1 MKPLTIFY
9 HVAALNEWKAVV
21 NEQIYALVNS
31 GVAEYA
37 DFIYIIVNG
46 KEADKAWIER
56 LVENQNF
63 ALKCTVQLSNMA
75 METCETPTLLAIE
88 TLCKLNPNQ
97 AILYIHTK
105 GVAHNK
111 TRKRHMEEVWR
122 WKLMKTLLSDWKQ
135 NLETLETKALCGWNW
150 STEARYPQ
158 YFPGNMW
165 FANASYISTLPDFL
179 TYQKTFKSRM
189 ITDAKHPRFAAMFWL
204 GLGIKRVDF
213 RNKVKSLELLNKSFH
228 TYFSDL
234 YIRKAQAVEFAKE
247 RRQFD
252 YLLSIQGEDEKL
264 LNYAGNLPAS
274 LPLHT
279 QPAPAK
285 EYKIQS
291 FAIVH
296 NQDLLLSRN
305 SEYSKL
311 ENFKWL
317 LVSENPQTD
326 KLQGLDNVIV
336 CAHLPE
342 NIEGKKELLHY
353 TAYYALLKN
362 ALIDPE
368 TDYIR
373 IIEYDCK
380 FTPSVEH
387 YKANTKAA
395 LGKYPVYCHEEHSIS
410 SCWTTNPSYLIE
422 PCRRA
427 LKSVYGLSIE
437 KLTRDSRKRQFMCCT
452 NFVMSRQFFVD
463 FMEYAEGYI
472 PFLENE
478 YQAGN
483 AFERLF
489 TIYCMHKGINW
500 GKINGCLNT
509 NKNSHGQSGHEA
521 KTGKIKK

>member
-1 MKPLTIFY
+1 MKSLTIFY

-21 NEQIYALVNS
+21 VEQLN
-31 GVAEYA
+31 
-37 DFIYIIVNG
+37 
-46 KEADKAWIER
+46 
-56 LVENQNF
+56 
-63 ALKCTVQLSNMA
+63 ALKQSGIIPHVHGFLAVINGNESDRTWLELAVAKLNLPDFQGVVLSDLP
-75 METCETPTLLAIE
+75 METGETPTLLKIQDY
-88 TLCKLNPNQ
+88 CKTNSEH

-111 TRKRHMEEVWR
+111 TRKRNMEEVWR
-122 WKLMKTLLSDWKQ
+122 WKLMKTLLSEWKA
-135 NLETLETKALCGWNW
+135 NLETLETKDLCGWNW

-165 FANASYISTLPDFL
+165 FANAAYIATLPDFL
-179 TYQKTFKSRM
+179 SYQKTFKSRT

-204 GLGIKRVDF
+204 GLGIKRADF
-213 RNKVKSLELLNKSFH
+213 RKKVESLELVNKSFH

-252 YLLSIQGEDEKL
+252 CLLSIQGDDEKL
-264 LNYAGNLPAS
+264 LNYAGNMPAS
-274 LPLHT
+274 LQPSA

-285 EYKIQS
+285 EYRIQS

-296 NQDLLLSRN
+296 NQDLLLARN
-305 SEYSKL
+305 AEYSKL

-317 LVSENPQTD
+317 VVSENPQID
-326 KLQGLDNVIV
+326 KLQGLNNVIV

-380 FTPSVEH
+380 FAPNIES
-387 YKANTKAA
+387 YKKDTVAK
-395 LGKYPVYCHEEHSIS
+395 LGKFSIYCHEEHSIS
-410 SCWTTNPSYLIE
+410 SCWTTSPSYLIE

-427 LKSVYGLSIE
+427 LNAVYGLSIE

-452 NFVMSRQFFVD
+452 NFVMSRQFFAD
-463 FMEYAEGYI
+463 FMEYAAGYV

-509 NKNSHGQSGHEA
+509 NKNSHGQSGNAA
-521 KTGKIKK
+521 KKGKIV